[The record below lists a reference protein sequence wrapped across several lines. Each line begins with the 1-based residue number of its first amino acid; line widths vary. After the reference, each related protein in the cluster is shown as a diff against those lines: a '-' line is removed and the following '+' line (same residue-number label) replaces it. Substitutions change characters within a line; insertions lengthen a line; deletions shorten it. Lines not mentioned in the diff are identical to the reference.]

1 MDQHALYLELA
12 ERWGRAA
19 HETANEV
26 LKACYAE
33 RAAAYWEKANSAR
46 AQRDVATQG
55 RRW

>member
-1 MDQHALYLELA
+1 MNQQALYLELA

-19 HETANEV
+19 HQATNEV

-46 AQRDVATQG
+46 ARRDVADLDSP
-55 RRW
+55 